1 MAEGLGEDPL
11 KLFVWLM
18 VTLVERALPP
28 ERPEMAPC
36 AAPMPALCSEL
47 AAERKLL
54 ICAMALATMDTTVD
68 AMVSAAATMASK
80 WLCKA
85 LSSAPPRVWPAADQ
99 SSS

>member
-28 ERPEMAPC
+28 ERLDAVPP
-36 AAPMPALCSEL
+36 PMLCSEL
-47 AAERKLL
+47 AAERRLL
-54 ICAMALATMDTTVD
+54 ICAMALATMDTTWE
-68 AMVSAAATMASK
+68 AMASAAATMASK

-85 LSSAPPRVWPAADQ
+85 LSSAPPRVCPAPDQ